1 METISVGE
9 NSGYSLEQRKLLGGV
24 RYEDRSGVLNVIT
37 NDGRELKVRPMAGQ
51 STYNAILD
59 AINNLPSVNPEVQS
73 LLAGGQYRDIPA
85 GTPLTPEAIR
95 ATPIFNPN
103 IGPQINQGYGPISAA
118 QAGFQLNPQPGGG
131 FSTIQ
136 SNINQAKALI
146 SNIQIPKNITGATLA
161 PTTTPTLP
169 EATASSAYSNYLAS
183 STATATNARTAV
195 EQAYQTQLDDLKA
208 KETEA
213 QKKIDEFTRL
223 QKDGPIAEME
233 RLSQPFREQLENA
246 ERERLYITE
255 NFEAN
260 QALTRELGD
269 LLTEGN
275 TLIAEQRSQTGLAA
289 IRNPRIAKTI
299 EDVSARA
306 GVIQAVMSARS
317 GQIAEAERMIDR
329 SVDAI
334 NADRID
340 RKNYFS
346 TLLDFYES
354 EKSTEANKLLALTK
368 EEKGFIN
375 AQIGLLE
382 NDLAQSQA
390 NSEYIKKLM
399 VDPESALFMARAGVT
414 LTDTPEKINQKLAT
428 QTARQQGENTKKA
441 LEIKGY
447 QYVPFPT
454 NTAGLT
460 SQIIDGK
467 TYWFKPPVGKTET
480 ISGVTG
486 VSDSTTEILT
496 NKVNLIDD
504 LINHPGLDSRVG
516 PNFLARRA
524 FAVFDAFGAGQDFA
538 AGVTQLVNKETIDT
552 LVNLKERG
560 GTLGALSDQERI
572 LLQSAAT
579 KIGTWEVKENGIGT
593 GEYNIDEASFK
604 RELQTIKEL
613 AQKALERHLG
623 YDPTTLQEDDLLEID
638 AVYGVGTT
646 TPAFDP
652 SLFF

>member
-73 LLAGGQYRDIPA
+73 LLTSGQYRDIPA

-95 ATPIFNPN
+95 ATPIFNQN

-183 STATATNARTAV
+183 STATATNARTTL
-195 EQAYQTQLDDLKA
+195 EQAYQKQLDDSKLN
-208 KETEA
+208 KEVTQKRYDDLTE
-213 QKKIDEFTRL
+213 KIRRETILTTDPTLRTTYSQEQRIL
-223 QKDGPIAEME
+223 QNKLDASEAVSKTIQM
-233 RLSQPFREQLENA
+233 
-246 ERERLYITE
+246 
-255 NFEAN
+255 NFEEG
-260 QALTRELGD
+260 QKLVEELQT

-275 TLIAEQRSQTGLAA
+275 TLIAEQRAQTGLAA

-299 EDVSARA
+299 EDVAART
-306 GVIQAVMSARS
+306 GVLEATLAARDGRITMAYSIIDKASEAVTADWN
-317 GQIAEAERMIDR
+317 DR
-329 SVDAI
+329 LS
-334 NADRID
+334 
-340 RKNYFS
+340 YFK
-346 TLLDFYES
+346 TLQTFYEDQ
-354 EKSTEANKLLALTK
+354 KTTEENKLLKLTENEK
-368 EEKGFIN
+368 EVITSQTK
-375 AQIGLLE
+375 LLE
-382 NDLAQSQA
+382 NDLK
-390 NSEYIKKLM
+390 NFETNVENIKDLM
-399 VDPESALFMARAGVT
+399 VDPESALFMARAGVK
-414 LTDTPEKINQKLAT
+414 LTDTPEIINQKLAT
-428 QTARQQGENTKKA
+428 QSARQQVEDTKNA
-441 LEIKGY
+441 LEVKGY

-486 VSDSTTEILT
+486 VSDSTTEI
-496 NKVNLIDD
+496 
-504 LINHPGLDSRVG
+504 
-516 PNFLARRA
+516 
-524 FAVFDAFGAGQDFA
+524 
-538 AGVTQLVNKETIDT
+538 
-552 LVNLKERG
+552 
-560 GTLGALSDQERI
+560 
-572 LLQSAAT
+572 
-579 KIGTWEVKENGIGT
+579 
-593 GEYNIDEASFK
+593 
-604 RELQTIKEL
+604 
-613 AQKALERHLG
+613 
-623 YDPTTLQEDDLLEID
+623 
-638 AVYGVGTT
+638 
-646 TPAFDP
+646 
-652 SLFF
+652 